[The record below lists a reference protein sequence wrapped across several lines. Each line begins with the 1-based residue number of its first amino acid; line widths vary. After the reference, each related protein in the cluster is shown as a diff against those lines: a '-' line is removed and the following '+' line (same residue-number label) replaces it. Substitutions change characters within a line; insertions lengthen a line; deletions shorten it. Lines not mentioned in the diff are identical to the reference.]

1 MLPVAALAQSGDSA
15 SSDSWWRPGAGRV
28 AVGLNLGRSHFH
40 LDCAAAF
47 PCDKRDTYWSLY
59 GRHMMDDRWGSQL
72 SLVNMGEADR
82 GGGGTRAYGLDL
94 SLVGKVPLTDSLG
107 AYGKLGAIWG
117 HTRVNA
123 AAVVCPE
130 RRASGSVSSMTSAV
144 STSTAAIFLARTR
157 RGSVSSALAGNAW
170 RDLARVIAPFRTVAW
185 RAAFWRRAR
194 RIWPV
199 SAFRVANKAQA
210 KLYTGILSNRA
221 ANAALQGSVDGERTD
236 DSSFGIA
243 T

>member
-1 MLPVAALAQSGDSA
+1 MNSHLPPRRGFAHRALCLGVLATVLPVAALAQSGDSA

-123 AAVVCPE
+123 AA
-130 RRASGSVSSMTSAV
+130 ASGLPTGTENGLGLSLGAGVSWDFTPKLSAV
-144 STSTAAIFLARTR
+144 LEWDRYDFKFAGVGREGVRATSL
-157 RGSVSSALAGNAW
+157 G
-170 RDLARVIAPFRTVAW
+170 
-185 RAAFWRRAR
+185 
-194 RIWPV
+194 
-199 SAFRVANKAQA
+199 
-210 KLYTGILSNRA
+210 
-221 ANAALQGSVDGERTD
+221 LQYRY
-236 DSSFGIA
+236 
-243 T
+243 